1 MAAAFVALALVLA
14 LVIFPMASPVGA
26 LSFNYYDHTCPQLE
40 STVTSAVK
48 KAMMNDKTVPAALL
62 RMHFHDCFIRGC
74 DGSVLLESEGKNKA
88 EKDGPPNISLHAF
101 YVIDNAK
108 KAVEAECPGLVSCA
122 DILALAARD
131 AIALSGGPNWDV
143 PKGRK
148 DGRIS
153 KASDTRQLPGPNFN
167 ISQLQQSFS
176 QRGLSLEDL
185 VALSGGHS
193 LGFSHCSSFQN
204 RIHNFN
210 SSLDID
216 PTLNPSFAASLR
228 NACPMHNKVK
238 NAGATLDS
246 STTIF
251 DNAYYKLLLQGK
263 SLFSSDQSLLTTPKT
278 SALVSKFASSQQE
291 FEKAFVKSMIKMS
304 SISGGGQEIRLD
316 CKVVN

>member
-1 MAAAFVALALVLA
+1 MCV
-14 LVIFPMASPVGA
+14 
-26 LSFNYYDHTCPQLE
+26 
-40 STVTSAVK
+40 
-48 KAMMNDKTVPAALL
+48 
-62 RMHFHDCFIRGC
+62 
-74 DGSVLLESEGKNKA
+74 
-88 EKDGPPNISLHAF
+88 
-101 YVIDNAK
+101 
-108 KAVEAECPGLVSCA
+108 
-122 DILALAARD
+122 
-131 AIALSGGPNWDV
+131 
-143 PKGRK
+143 
-148 DGRIS
+148 
-153 KASDTRQLPGPNFN
+153 
-167 ISQLQQSFS
+167 
-176 QRGLSLEDL
+176 
-185 VALSGGHS
+185 GGHS

-263 SLFSSDQSLLTTPKT
+263 SLFSSDQALLTTPKP